1 MGGRG
6 SGSGMGGFTGKPG
19 NRMVMTMSNGTRSTF
34 TYIGNGE
41 IQGESGKRYRIS
53 EIPGGI
59 SGMKKRAAKVE
70 FLGPEKKLRVIFPN
84 MDRIDPQRGVP
95 ASVVSQEQ
103 RVQGYSLDNSAT
115 KEIKIWVDVVLAAAG

>member
-6 SGSGMGGFTGKPG
+6 SGSGIGSFTGKPG

-41 IQGESGKRYRIS
+41 IQGESGERYRIS

-70 FLGPEKKLRVIFPN
+70 FLGPEKKAPRNFPEYGP
-84 MDRIDPQRGVP
+84 DR
-95 ASVVSQEQ
+95 
-103 RVQGYSLDNSAT
+103 SAT
-115 KEIKIWVDVVLAAAG
+115 RGARLSRKSRAKGARLFTR